1 MKRIILIILLITSCK
16 VSYAQF
22 DALIHSAESGDETA
36 QMYLGKAYLNG
47 DKSYRIPQN
56 NQKALEYFKMASDG
70 SNNREA
76 QFLIF
81 KIYMAQKDMDSAIS
95 WLEKSADNGY
105 APAQQY
111 LGYFYN
117 HGYKG
122 GNPQLA
128 YKYYKMSADQ
138 GYLLALDNV
147 GDCLR
152 FGSGVEQ
159 NVFEARKYY
168 QVAVD
173 NGFVGAN
180 IGLSVSYALMGDIPK
195 AEEHAH
201 KAIEG
206 NYIDG
211 YDMLA
216 FILSNQGKY
225 EEAHRTIQEAI
236 DMMRSGKGI
245 EKFAPLVGLLE
256 RDGSIYLKE
265 GKMDRAVKIWQQM
278 QEVDLSYT
286 ENMDGE
292 FCDTMRT
299 YMAGN
304 IDVNIPVSTTISEKT
319 FVVVIANEN
328 YRREAMVPHAHNDG
342 AVFAEYCKKT
352 IGIPEKNIQI
362 FNDASLNDIRQSINW
377 LVQIVKA
384 YNGEAKIIF
393 YYAGHGIPDETDK
406 SAYLLPVDGFGSDV
420 ETAYS
425 LSKLYDTLG
434 GLNTKSVLVLLDACF
449 SGTKREGDMMAMSRG
464 VAIKVEKGSPK
475 GNTVVLSAAQGDET
489 AYPYEE
495 QKHGMFTYF
504 LLKKLQLEK
513 GNVTLGDLYEY
524 VREQVSQQSL
534 VQNKKSQTP
543 AVASSPL
550 LGDKWKQW
558 NLKK

>member
-1 MKRIILIILLITSCK
+1 MKRIVLIILLIASCK

-22 DALIHSAESGDETA
+22 DALIHSAELGDETA

-81 KIYMAQKDMDSAIS
+81 KIYMAQKDMDFAIS

-111 LGYFYN
+111 LGYFYD

-138 GYLLALDNV
+138 GYLMALDNV

-152 FGSGVEQ
+152 FGKGVEQ

-180 IGLSVSYALMGDIPK
+180 IGLSVSYALIGDIPK
-195 AEEHAH
+195 AEEHAR

-245 EKFAPLVGLLE
+245 KKFAPLVGLLGN
-256 RDGSIYLKE
+256 DGLIYLKE
-265 GKMDRAVKIWQQM
+265 GKMDMAVKIWQQM
-278 QEVDLSYT
+278 QEIDLSYT

-292 FCDTMRT
+292 FCETMRT

-328 YRREAMVPHAHNDG
+328 YRREAGVPHAHNDG
-342 AVFAEYCKKT
+342 AVFVEYCKKT

-406 SAYLLPVDGFGSDV
+406 SAYLLPVDGFGADV

-449 SGTKREGDMMAMSRG
+449 SGTKREGGMMAMSRG

-504 LLKKLQLEK
+504 LLKKLRMEK

-558 NLKK
+558 NLK

>member
-1 MKRIILIILLITSCK
+1 MKRIILIIILIASCK

-56 NQKALEYFKMASDG
+56 YQKALKYFKMASDG
-70 SNNREA
+70 SNNSEA
-76 QFLIF
+76 QFLIY
-81 KIYMAQKDMDSAIS
+81 KIYEERQDMDSAIP
-95 WLEKSADNGY
+95 WLEKSADNGW
-105 APAQQY
+105 APAQQW
-111 LGYFYN
+111 LGYCYD

-128 YKYYKMSADQ
+128 YKYYKMSAEQ
-138 GYLLALDNV
+138 GYLPALDNV

-152 FGSGVEQ
+152 FGRGVEQ
-159 NVFEARKYY
+159 NIFEARTYY
-168 QVAVD
+168 QIAVD
-173 NGFVGAN
+173 NGFDEAN

-195 AEEHAH
+195 AEEHAR

-211 YDMLA
+211 YDVLA
-216 FILSNQGKY
+216 VILSDQGKY
-225 EEAHRTIQEAI
+225 EEAHRALQEAI
-236 DMMRSGKGI
+236 GMMRSGKGI
-245 EKFAPLVGLLE
+245 NKFAPLAGLLDH
-256 RDGSIYLKE
+256 DGLIYLKE
-265 GKMDRAVKIWQQM
+265 GKMDMAVKIWQQM
-278 QEVDLSYT
+278 QEIDLDYT

-292 FCDTMRT
+292 FCETMRT

-304 IDVNIPVSTTISEKT
+304 IDVNIPVTTTISEKT

-328 YRREAMVPHAHNDG
+328 YRREVMVPHAHNDG

-352 IGIPEKNIQI
+352 MGIPEKNIRI

-377 LVQIVKA
+377 LIQIVEA

-425 LSKLYDTLG
+425 LSRLYDTLG

-449 SGTKREGDMMAMSRG
+449 SGTKREGGMMAMSRG
-464 VAIKVEKGSPK
+464 VAIKVEKGLPK

-504 LLKKLQLEK
+504 LLKKLQMEK